1 MNIIVAVDKNWAIG
15 YKGELLAR
23 ISADLKNFKA
33 VTSGNIVILGRK
45 TLETFPKQKPLPNR
59 VNIILSRKEGYKV
72 EGAKVVK
79 SVEDAIKEAEKHADK
94 EVFIIGGS
102 SVYEQF
108 LPYCKKAYVTKIDK
122 AFENA
127 DSYFENLDEAKDW
140 KLVEEGETLNEE
152 SLNFNFNIYER
163 I

>member
-79 SVEDAIKEAEKHADK
+79 SVEDAIKEVEKYPDR